1 MSSYELNDK
10 NQAVITIEISGQD
23 YENAVNTVYKRT
35 ANRYPVPGFRKGKAP
50 RKIVETYYGEST
62 FFEDAF
68 NELLPAS
75 YQQAIE
81 EHSLEPVSRPSIDI
95 VDIKDDKTIVYTA
108 TVDLK
113 PEVKL
118 GKYTGIKIK
127 KNEYNVTDEDIE
139 KELTAA
145 QERVARMVD
154 VTDRPVKNGDI
165 ITLNFSGSINGEK
178 FEGGT
183 AENQTLEI
191 GSGTFIPGFE
201 EQLVGMSIN
210 EEKDITVKFP
220 DDYHAENL
228 KGKDAVFAVKVLAI
242 KEKQLPA
249 IDDEFAKDVSEFDT
263 LEEYKADIKAKLTE
277 RNNQRADNEFQQNLI
292 EAVCNNATVDI
303 PASMVEQQLDYQIR
317 DMETRLSYQGLKL
330 EDYLAYTGMTL
341 EGMRQMYRE
350 DAEKTVKR
358 QLVIEA
364 IKKAEN
370 ITADQESIDAEIERY
385 AKMYSKTAEEF
396 KAQLHPEDVEYI
408 SDSIAIKKTYDFLLE
423 NNKPAAKRTSKKA
436 ADKAD
441 KNDAQEEDKPSKE

>member
-35 ANRYPVPGFRKGKAP
+35 SNRYPVPGFRKGKAP

-68 NELLPAS
+68 NELLPAT

-127 KNEYNVTDEDIE
+127 KNEYNVTDEDVE
-139 KELTAA
+139 KELTSA

-441 KNDAQEEDKPSKE
+441 KNDAQEEDKPSEE